1 MEYGAFAM
9 AFLGFIF
16 SLYAMD
22 EIKKLKQELHEFKT
36 SSKINKKD
44 K

>member
-1 MEYGAFAM
+1 MEYIAFPM
-9 AFLGFIF
+9 AVLGFIF

-22 EIKKLKQELHEFKT
+22 EIKKLKEELQKLKP
-36 SSKINKKD
+36 SLKNSKKD